1 MYFKRPSFRRG
12 GSTGIGQLTPRVKAK
27 MGFPN
32 FGVRQGDNTGYQK
45 YMEKVRADRASNEPS
60 GLAQLLLGPRYTDPN
75 FVSPFLKPD
84 SPFFSDRTGFE
95 FLNLGGQKD
104 GSTTFMTNTGPKIVE
119 NIEDIKITSDS
130 DKLPNMTG
138 DPAQFTG
145 EDELTDFEALK
156 KKSTDTG
163 TSTGTGT
170 GINKED
176 ILTSELSMKDA
187 ISDEVDI
194 LKDLLKNTGMSK
206 GEKALLLSKAIGT
219 PGTIKDKLDV
229 GAKEALKYKAEE
241 RKQDKA
247 IILTAYKNY
256 KATELANGKKNDK
269 QKQVETY
276 VNLKRQAGDKRPQRE
291 LELEAIEV
299 VYKPRTI
306 APADANV
313 EIGAAEFRTSGGAT
327 RVGQLQADIAKYS
340 KNLNLKGAKEKV
352 DQAKAELTLLAKS
365 LSAAGAEKLI
375 DLYGLREY
383 LQDGGRVKRAI
394 GTPETG
400 ETDISVVDE
409 SIVTPTGTEKIEATE
424 VTAAENVDPM
434 QEVPVMDFSTLRNR
448 LPKEI
453 TDDIVQL
460 LANSKEALQDFYY
473 LNNQQDVSRFNTKY
487 GVNLILPPSVL
498 A

>member
-12 GSTGIGQLTPRVKAK
+12 GSTGIGQLTPRVKAN

-32 FGVRQGDNTGYQK
+32 FGVGQGDNTGYQEYLK
-45 YMEKVRADRASNEPS
+45 KMRADRASGQPS
-60 GLAQLLLGPRYTDPN
+60 GLAQLVLGPRYTDPN

-84 SPFFSDRTGFE
+84 SPFFSNRTGFE
-95 FLNLGGQKD
+95 FLNLGAQND
-104 GSTTFMTNTGPKIVE
+104 GGTTYMTNTGPKIVE
-119 NIEDIKITSDS
+119 DVEDIKITSDS
-130 DKLPNMTG
+130 DDLKDTAVTG
-138 DPAQFTG
+138 VVRPGRGVTYDVK
-145 EDELTDFEALK
+145 EDEI
-156 KKSTDTG
+156 DT
-163 TSTGTGT
+163 TGTGT
-170 GINKED
+170 GTGKGTDD

-313 EIGAAEFRTSGGAT
+313 EIGAAEFRTAGGAT

-409 SIVTPTGTEKIEATE
+409 SIVTPTGEEKIEATE

>member
-1 MYFKRPSFRRG
+1 MYFKRPSFRKG
-12 GSTGIGQLTPRVKAK
+12 GATGIGQLTPRVKAQSGF
-27 MGFPN
+27 MGMN
-32 FGVRQGDNTGYQK
+32 FGVGQGDNTGYQK
-45 YMEKVRADRASNEPS
+45 YMEKVRADRASGQPS
-60 GLAQLLLGPRYTDPN
+60 GIAKMFLGPRYTDPN

-84 SPFFSDRTGFE
+84 SPFFSNRTGFE
-95 FLNLGGQKD
+95 FMNLGAQNN
-104 GSTTFMTNTGPKIVE
+104 GSTTFMTNAGPKVVE
-119 NIEDIKITSDS
+119 DIADIKITSDA
-130 DKLPNMTG
+130 DDLKDTAVTG
-138 DPAQFTG
+138 VIRPG
-145 EDELTDFEALK
+145 RGVSYGVKEAEIN
-156 KKSTDTG
+156 T
-163 TSTGTGT
+163 TGTGT
-170 GINKED
+170 GTGKGTDD

-206 GEKALLLSKAIGT
+206 GEKALLLAKAIKT
-219 PGTIKDKLDV
+219 PGTIADKLEV
-229 GAKEALKYKAEE
+229 GANEALKYKAEE

-276 VNLKRQAGDKRPQRE
+276 VTLKRQAGDKRPQRE

-365 LSAAGAEKLI
+365 LSASGAEKLI

-383 LQDGGRVKRAI
+383 LQEGGRVKRAI